1 MGIAKILNIF
11 SVKKQTVYKTSQI
24 DKKNIPLLIMYNSLQ
39 IFCHLLPIAF
49 LVIHVKVIGVFPAI
63 HSLTGAMCKIIED
76 SKFVQFP
83 ERKSFGQTKLWPV
96 ISHVFLVCLCLLI

>member
-63 HSLTGAMCKIIED
+63 HSLTGAMCKCAPMACNIPC
-76 SKFVQFP
+76 FP
-83 ERKSFGQTKLWPV
+83 CMLMFAYINFSVLSSITMLM
-96 ISHVFLVCLCLLI
+96 FLL